1 MREFIRKEDAAAADD
16 VCVVV
21 VDLDLDD
28 TSNNCQSLIEVEFVD
43 DGVCSS

>member
-1 MREFIRKEDAAAADD
+1 

-28 TSNNCQSLIEVEFVD
+28 TSNNCQSLIEVEVVD